1 MRRTTRFVR
10 AFGCAFACTM
20 GGAAALCMAAPASAM
35 DVHRA
40 EGVEIING
48 RPPQPAAPATARPA
62 RGTPG
67 APVQPATFAPATKA
81 SVEAAAATVPQRLRA
96 AQGVLEAQIS
106 EYNRALLENAPPESL
121 GPLEAAIGQTLEQI
135 DTLVRT
141 PRAREP

>member
-1 MRRTTRFVR
+1 MSRITRFVR
-10 AFGCAFACTM
+10 AFAGAIACTTA
-20 GGAAALCMAAPASAM
+20 GIAALCTSLPAGAM
-35 DVHRA
+35 DVHRT

-48 RPPQPAAPATARPA
+48 RPPQPARGKQGAPA
-62 RGTPG
+62 
-67 APVQPATFAPATKA
+67 QPATLVPATR
-81 SVEAAAATVPQRLRA
+81 ETPERAAATVPQRLRA
-96 AQGVLEAQIS
+96 AQGMLEAQIS